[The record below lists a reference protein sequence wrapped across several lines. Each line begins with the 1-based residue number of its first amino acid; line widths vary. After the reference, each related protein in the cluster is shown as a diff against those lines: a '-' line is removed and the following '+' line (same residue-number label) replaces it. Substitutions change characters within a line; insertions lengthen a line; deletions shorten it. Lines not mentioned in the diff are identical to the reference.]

1 MNQDE
6 LLQWFSQ
13 DRRKSNRECAWL
25 TLDGKR
31 WSDDPSHEGDDEV
44 RWGQQAYKRPDVVG
58 LFEAKGLDVWSRPV
72 ERVPSPGPLHER
84 AVWSAIQ
91 GTDMSAVGRLVRV
104 TLVNGSQA
112 ECFVGL
118 PLERLWY
125 VKLGGKAWGWIYT
138 EAIWGVEVLEEIEHN
153 ADGLKIAANWK
164 AMLPGPLMAKCNIKG
179 TAPQVA
185 PPAPK
190 APSPAASAPTPAAP
204 KAPAPKAAE
213 LGPLGDEHK
222 IPGKLD
228 VTLKI
233 TQLPQVQLIEGASSV
248 SPSSAR
254 GARSRSRSS
263 PRSSP
268 SSKRLKS
275 SGRCGREPSQVK
287 WASSPPRA
295 SPCSTPTSKSSSAKP
310 KTPSPRPP
318 LP

>member
-1 MNQDE
+1 MSQDE

-44 RWGQQAYKRPDVVG
+44 RWGQQAYKRRDVVG

-72 ERVPSPGPLHER
+72 ERAPSPAPLHER

-138 EAIWGVEVLEEIEHN
+138 EAIWGLEVLEEIEHN
-153 ADGLKIAANWK
+153 PDGLKIAANWR
-164 AMLPGPLMAKCNIKG
+164 AMLPGPLMAKCNLKG
-179 TAPQVA
+179 TVPQVA

-190 APSPAASAPTPAAP
+190 APSPAASAPAPAAP
-204 KAPAPKAAE
+204 KAPAPKPAE

-233 TQLPQVQLIEGASSV
+233 TQLPQVQVIEG
-248 SPSSAR
+248 
-254 GARSRSRSS
+254 GL
-263 PRSSP
+263 
-268 SSKRLKS
+268 KRFAVQ
-275 SGRCGREPSQVK
+275 CEGREVEVTVK
-287 WASSPPRA
+287 PKVFAKLEEAQKMWPLWSGAIAGQMGEP
-295 SPCSTPTSKSSSAKP
+295 TPTGFVLLNPNIQVFERKAKDP
-310 KTPSPRPP
+310 KPEPAPQ
-318 LP
+318 